1 MRKLNYYVK
10 INGVTFEAKHGERIY
25 HIPEL
30 RGATRLNEVY
40 GRYSHAK
47 EKAYDEWNKFYNEM
61 NEAGHCGFIISSHNG
76 FRFALQMGIYDKECS
91 QYWFLHITRAHNYA
105 VKIDVQ

>member
-30 RGATRLNEVY
+30 TGATRLDEVY
-40 GRYSHAK
+40 GRYSYAK
-47 EKAYDEWNKFYNEM
+47 KAAYDEWNKFYNEM
-61 NEAGHCGFIISSHNG
+61 NNADYCSFEISSHNYML
-76 FRFALQMGIYDKECS
+76 FTLKMVIYDEHEKHKH
-91 QYWFLHITRAHNYA
+91 YKNN
-105 VKIDVQ
+105 